1 MPVRIWQHLGVFAL
15 MILFSILFTL
25 MNDREQKAKKGR
37 SVK

>member
-1 MPVRIWQHLGVFAL
+1 